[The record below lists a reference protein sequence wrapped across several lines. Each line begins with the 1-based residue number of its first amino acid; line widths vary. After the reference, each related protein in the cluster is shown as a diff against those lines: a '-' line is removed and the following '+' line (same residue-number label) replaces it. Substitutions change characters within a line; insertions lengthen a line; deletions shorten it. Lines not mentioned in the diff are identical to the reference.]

1 MCFTQVEHEIL
12 FKKFQ
17 PWKWAYLFRFSTF
30 SWNFPVG
37 RTDEMFSIFYRTK
50 ISENFDKMESALKL
64 TFVSEMR
71 LELFLVFPQ
80 KLEMRQFGELH
91 FCWNCVAVWSLIVR
105 SWVDS
110 PNQKSPIKLWELAV
124 LRPSEERGGGDLSVA
139 LSVIS
144 ETAFCLVGLEKSCCH
159 ILTGIKMLLSAP
171 YKLEF
176 TAEIAL
182 GNN

>member
-1 MCFTQVEHEIL
+1 MEHEIS

-17 PWKWAYLFRFSTF
+17 QGQWAYLFRFSTF

-37 RTDEMFSIFYRTK
+37 WKDKMFSIFYRTK

-80 KLEMRQFGELH
+80 KLELRQFGQLP
-91 FCWNCVAVWSLIVR
+91 FYWNCIAVWSLIVR

-110 PNQKSPIKLWELAV
+110 PNHKSPIKLWELAV
-124 LRPSEERGGGDLSVA
+124 LRPSEGRGGGGYAVA

-144 ETAFCLVGLEKSCCH
+144 ETACCLVGFEKSRCR
-159 ILTGIKMLLSAP
+159 ILTGMKMPLLAP
-171 YKLEF
+171 CKLEF
-176 TAEIAL
+176 MAEIAL

>member
-1 MCFTQVEHEIL
+1 M
-12 FKKFQ
+12 
-17 PWKWAYLFRFSTF
+17 
-30 SWNFPVG
+30 G
-37 RTDEMFSIFYRTK
+37 RTDEMFSIFYQTK
-50 ISENFDKMESALKL
+50 ISENFDKMESTLKL

-80 KLEMRQFGELH
+80 KLELRQFGQLH
-91 FCWNCVAVWSLIVR
+91 FYWNCVKVWSLIVR

-110 PNQKSPIKLWELAV
+110 PNHKSSIKLWELAV
-124 LRPSEERGGGDLSVA
+124 LRPSKERGGGDYAVA

-144 ETAFCLVGLEKSCCH
+144 ETACCVVGLEKSCCH
-159 ILTGIKMLLSAP
+159 ILTAMKIPLSAP

>member
-1 MCFTQVEHEIL
+1 M
-12 FKKFQ
+12 
-17 PWKWAYLFRFSTF
+17 
-30 SWNFPVG
+30 G

-50 ISENFDKMESALKL
+50 ISENFDKMESTLKL

-80 KLEMRQFGELH
+80 KLELRQFGQLH
-91 FCWNCVAVWSLIVR
+91 FYWNCVAVWSLIVR

-110 PNQKSPIKLWELAV
+110 PNHKSSIKLWELAV
-124 LRPSEERGGGDLSVA
+124 LRPSEERGGGDYAVA

-144 ETAFCLVGLEKSCCH
+144 ETACCLVGLEKSCCH
-159 ILTGIKMLLSAP
+159 ILTAMKMPLSAP